1 MKKIKIFLALVGATL
16 LSANAL
22 AETEAP
28 SLVNYDVNG
37 DGTVAEGEQAYEL
50 KSADDLYWFANYAN
64 QGGDNAKANAVL
76 ANDITVNENLLSSL
90 IKNEDGNVTNG
101 GDFKAWNLIG
111 LATFPFDKYY
121 AGTFDGNGHTISGLY
136 FNNPNSYG
144 VGLFGLATGATIK
157 NVGVVD
163 SYFKGY
169 EMVGGVCGYISG
181 TITNCYNISDVN
193 GYSSVG
199 GVCGYISGTI
209 ENCYNAGKVSG
220 DSNVGGVCGK
230 NNGTITNCYN
240 TVDVN
245 GKETVG
251 GVCGYNDKGHIA
263 NCYNTGEVK
272 GSVENGYVGG
282 VCGENYYGTITNCY
296 NTGKVNG
303 SVGNGYVG
311 GVSGYN
317 DNGTIANCYN
327 IGEVS
332 GSVGNGYVGGVCGIN
347 SGSIANCYNI
357 GAVSGDDERT
367 NIGGMCGYN
376 SEGTIINCYYL
387 DSTAIKGIGKGMGW
401 PAKKNADNFANG
413 TVAVLLQASQTDE
426 IWGQKL
432 INGKSMPVLASFET
446 ECCKV
451 KDGEVE
457 CAEFESGFCVI
468 CGGYQQPPQ
477 DVNGVYQIANAGHLY
492 WFAKYVNQGGDNA
505 QANAVL
511 TSDIVVNE
519 NLLSSLEKDEDGN
532 VTNGDDFKVWAPIG
546 DYAGTFDGN
555 GHTVSGL
562 FFYDS
567 KGKCV
572 GLFGT
577 TAGGAT
583 IKKVGVI
590 DSYFKGYVMVGGV
603 CGYNQRSTIIN
614 CYNAGEV
621 SGCDGSYHIGGV
633 CGCNDKGTI
642 TNCYNAGEASGCDG
656 SSEIGVV
663 CGYNADGIITNCYY
677 LASEESTDGG
687 RTATQFADGTVAQAL
702 RNYDKDKEE
711 QQKIGSNIWG
721 QFIGVDKSPTFTG
734 NSVLTQITAENRE
747 EYNLS
752 EDYIGY
758 YAIGNADDL
767 YWFSGLVNGKLVNI
781 AQNKSANAVLTSDIV
796 VNENVLD
803 NDGNLNQGTF
813 REWTLIGYY
822 NNDDDKVDYAGTF
835 DGNGHTISGLYFNNS
850 SRKNV
855 GLFGRITTEATIKNV
870 GVIDSYFR
878 GKESVGGVCGE
889 NNNGAITNCYNAGE
903 VSGDDGSSEIGG
915 VCGFNFGGAITNCY
929 NAGKVSGD
937 DSCIGGLCGYNNGG
951 KITKCYNVGEISDGY
966 QYVGGVCG
974 YNNGTIEN
982 CYNAGEVNCE
992 YSVGGVCGYN
1002 GDGTITNCYNTSKVN
1017 GDKGVGGVCG
1027 SNVKGTIENCY
1038 NTGEVNANQGV
1049 GGVCGNN
1056 GEGTI
1061 KNCYYLNSGSEGI
1074 GRGDGEATAQSAK
1087 QFASGE
1093 VAYKLGGAFYQKI
1106 GVDASPVLD
1115 STHGKVYLASPCI
1128 AYSNTENA
1136 VAEHKFDGNGFC
1148 KRCGSYQPAENNGG
1162 VYQIAN
1168 AGNLYWFAGLVNGK
1182 LIGVGQNKSANAVLT
1197 SDIVVNENVLDNDGN
1212 LSQGTFR
1219 EWFPIGYDNGKLYV
1233 NYGGTFDGRG
1243 HTISGLCL
1251 NDPNTVLD
1259 GIGLFG
1265 NIYKSAIIKTVG
1277 IIDSYFYGKCDV
1289 GGVCGYSEGTIEN
1302 CYYTGKVSGDSLI
1315 GGVCGMNSGFI
1326 TNCYNTG
1333 DASGITRI
1341 GGFCGSNAGG
1351 TITNCYNT
1359 GSVNGSGTSRIGG
1372 FCGESTNPITNC
1384 YFLSGTDANAT
1395 QATAKQFKSGE
1406 VAYRL
1411 GGAFYQKIGADA
1423 SPVLDST
1430 HGKVYLASPCIAY
1443 SNTENATIEHKF
1455 DINGYCTVCGAYEPA
1470 SEDENEVYQIANVGN
1485 LYWFMEY
1492 VNNNAVYNEDADAYL
1507 AKVNAVLVNDITVNK
1522 NLLDSLKFDEYGNVA
1537 NGDDFKAW
1545 NPIGHFN
1552 GDYDAFVNYTGTF
1565 DGRGHTISGLYL
1577 NDPSIDCVSLFG
1589 EINGATIKNVGVTDS
1604 YFEGYYYVGGV
1615 CGNNHKGHIVNC
1627 YNTGVVSGS
1636 YDVGGVC
1643 GSNSGTIENCYNT
1656 GVVSV
1661 SSDFIGGV
1669 CGYND
1674 EGGTITNC
1682 YFLSGT
1688 DVNAIQKTA
1697 KQFADGTVAK
1707 LLFAS
1712 DSIWGQNT
1720 STDTVPN
1727 FSGKI
1732 IFTVSVTASDNGTV
1746 SGTSGEYEYNS
1757 KLAIVAT
1764 PNTGYHF
1771 AEWSNGS
1778 TKIKDTIL
1786 VVSDTALVATF
1797 EAHSFGNWDT
1807 TLVATCTVGGSRTHT
1822 CACGAF
1828 ETEKIDALGHT
1839 FVVDSAV
1846 SATCSATGLTAGLHC
1861 SACDSVFLAQQIVAK
1876 IAHTVVVD
1884 SAKTATCTVAGLTE
1898 GKHCSV
1904 CDSVLVAQQTI
1915 PALGHSFTNYIYN
1928 NDATTEADGTETAVC
1943 DHGCGAT
1950 DTRTAEGTKLTDIDA
1965 TEASEVFIY
1974 AHHNVIVVENA
1985 EADIYVYDATGRC
1998 IEMRESCPSVE
2009 IALPREGIYIVRAGD
2024 KVQRVAVV

>member
-16 LSANAL
+16 LSVNAL

-37 DGTVAEGEQAYEL
+37 DGITEEGEQAYEL
-50 KSADDLYWFANYAN
+50 KSADDLYWFANFVN
-64 QGGDNAKANAVL
+64 NFDNAEERNRIYYTKANAFL

-90 IKNEDGNVTNG
+90 IKNEDGNVANG
-101 GDFKAWNLIG
+101 SDFKAWNPMGYYIDG
-111 LATFPFDKYY
+111 SNNVYY

-136 FNNPNSYG
+136 FNDSSREL
-144 VGLFGLATGATIK
+144 VGLFGRTTEGASIK

-163 SYFKGY
+163 SYFKGGDY
-169 EMVGGVCGYISG
+169 VGGVCGMNG
-181 TITNCYNISDVN
+181 DTITNCYNTGEVN
-193 GYSSVG
+193 GSGSSVG
-199 GVCGYISGTI
+199 GVCGENYGPIT
-209 ENCYNAGKVSG
+209 NCYNTGEVNGSG
-220 DSNVGGVCGK
+220 SEVGGVCGY
-230 NNGTITNCYN
+230 NYNGTITNCYN
-240 TVDVN
+240 MGAVTCGDSF
-245 GKETVG
+245 VG
-251 GVCGYNDKGHIA
+251 GI
-263 NCYNTGEVK
+263 
-272 GSVENGYVGG
+272 S
-282 VCGENYYGTITNCY
+282 
-296 NTGKVNG
+296 GKNNG
-303 SVGNGYVG
+303 S
-311 GVSGYN
+311 
-317 DNGTIANCYN
+317 
-327 IGEVS
+327 
-332 GSVGNGYVGGVCGIN
+332 
-347 SGSIANCYNI
+347 
-357 GAVSGDDERT
+357 
-367 NIGGMCGYN
+367 
-376 SEGTIINCYYL
+376 
-387 DSTAIKGIGKGMGW
+387 
-401 PAKKNADNFANG
+401 
-413 TVAVLLQASQTDE
+413 
-426 IWGQKL
+426 
-432 INGKSMPVLASFET
+432 
-446 ECCKV
+446 
-451 KDGEVE
+451 
-457 CAEFESGFCVI
+457 
-468 CGGYQQPPQ
+468 
-477 DVNGVYQIANAGHLY
+477 
-492 WFAKYVNQGGDNA
+492 
-505 QANAVL
+505 
-511 TSDIVVNE
+511 
-519 NLLSSLEKDEDGN
+519 
-532 VTNGDDFKVWAPIG
+532 
-546 DYAGTFDGN
+546 
-555 GHTVSGL
+555 
-562 FFYDS
+562 
-567 KGKCV
+567 
-572 GLFGT
+572 
-577 TAGGAT
+577 
-583 IKKVGVI
+583 
-590 DSYFKGYVMVGGV
+590 
-603 CGYNQRSTIIN
+603 IIN
-614 CYNAGEV
+614 CYNIAEIKGAISVGGICGSIGNDKSVVNCYNNGNV
-621 SGCDGSYHIGGV
+621 SGSDKGGI
-633 CGCNDKGTI
+633 CGQIFKGTI
-642 TNCYNAGEASGCDG
+642 E
-656 SSEIGVV
+656 
-663 CGYNADGIITNCYY
+663 NCYY
-677 LASEESTDGG
+677 LSGIDAVGYSQNTLIIVATAK
-687 RTATQFADGTVAQAL
+687 TATQFADGTVAQAL

-721 QFIGVDKSPTFTG
+721 QFLGVDKSPTFTG
-734 NSVLTQITAENRE
+734 NSVPTKITAENRE

-835 DGNGHTISGLYFNNS
+835 DGNGHTISGLYFNDS

-903 VSGDDGSSEIGG
+903 VSGDDSS
-915 VCGFNFGGAITNCY
+915 V
-929 NAGKVSGD
+929 
-937 DSCIGGLCGYNNGG
+937 GGLCGYNNGG

-982 CYNAGEVNCE
+982 CYN
-992 YSVGGVCGYN
+992 
-1002 GDGTITNCYNTSKVN
+1002 
-1017 GDKGVGGVCG
+1017 
-1027 SNVKGTIENCY
+1027 
-1038 NTGEVNANQGV
+1038 TGEVNANQGV

-1061 KNCYYLNSGSEGI
+1061 ENCYNTGEVSGGNESSRI
-1074 GRGDGEATAQSAK
+1074 GGVCGYNKGTITNCYFLSGTDANATQATAK
-1087 QFASGE
+1087 QFKRGE
-1093 VAYKLGGAFYQKI
+1093 VAYKLGGAFYQKLD
-1106 GVDASPVLD
+1106 VDASPVLD
-1115 STHGKVYLASPCI
+1115 STHGKVYLARPCI

-1197 SDIVVNENVLDNDGN
+1197 SDIVVNEKVLNDDGN
-1212 LSQGTFR
+1212 LSQGTFS
-1219 EWFPIGYDNGKLYV
+1219 EWSPIGYDNGSICVY
-1233 NYGGTFDGRG
+1233 YDGTFNGNG
-1243 HTISGLCL
+1243 HTISGLRL

-1265 NIYKSAIIKTVG
+1265 NISELATIKNVG
-1277 IIDSYFYGKCDV
+1277 IIDSYFCGKCFV

-1302 CYYTGKVSGDSLI
+1302 CYYTGKVSGDSLV

-1326 TNCYNTG
+1326 ANCYNTG

-1351 TITNCYNT
+1351 TIGNCYNT
-1359 GSVNGSGTSRIGG
+1359 GSVNGSGASRIGG

-1411 GGAFYQKIGADA
+1411 GGAFYQKLGVDA
-1423 SPVLDST
+1423 FPVLDST
-1430 HGKVYLASPCIAY
+1430 HGKVYPASPCIAY
-1443 SNTENATIEHKF
+1443 SNTANATVEHKF
-1455 DINGYCTVCGAYEPA
+1455 DVNGFCTVCGAYEPA

-1507 AKVNAVLVNDITVNK
+1507 AKANAVLVNDITVNK

-1545 NPIGHFN
+1545 NPIGYFN

-1577 NDPSIDCVSLFG
+1577 NNPSIDCVSLFG

-1643 GSNSGTIENCYNT
+1643 GCNSGTIENCYNT

-1688 DVNAIQKTA
+1688 DAYATQKTA
-1697 KQFADGTVAK
+1697 TQFANGTVAK

-1720 STDTVPN
+1720 STDTMPN

-1757 KLAIVAT
+1757 KFAIGAT

-1778 TKIKDTIL
+1778 AEIKDTIL

-1807 TLVATCTVGGSRTHT
+1807 TLVATCMVGGSRTHA

-1839 FVVDSAV
+1839 FVVDSAVSATCSATGLTAGLHCSACDSVFLAQQIVAKLAHTVVVDSAV

-1950 DTRTAEGTKLTDIDA
+1950 DTRTAEGTKLTDIDELETA
-1965 TEASEVFIY
+1965 EVAIY
-1974 AHHNVIVVENA
+1974 AYNNTIVVENPEEDIFIYNA
-1985 EADIYVYDATGRC
+1985 ERRMIARETVTSNRM
-1998 IEMRESCPSVE
+1998 EMQMTEQ
-2009 IALPREGIYIVRAGD
+2009 GIYIVRTGD
-2024 KVQRVAVV
+2024 KTQRVFVSQN